1 MNSSVPDPRF
11 SILQDAQQLVE
22 RLAFCFAVEQD
33 VAFQARLRSLITTIN
48 GWVRFDCEFVRGGTS
63 LATRNRCSAM
73 RSISPDRPKDWP
85 ATTSA
90 FEAFAERRQ
99 PHFSKVGGS
108 TNRLA

>member
-1 MNSSVPDPRF
+1 VNSSVPDPRF
-11 SILQDAQQLVE
+11 SILQDAEQLME

-90 FEAFAERRQ
+90 FEAFAECRRIF
-99 PHFSKVGGS
+99 P
-108 TNRLA
+108 R

>member
-11 SILQDAQQLVE
+11 SILQDAEQLME

-73 RSISPDRPKDWP
+73 RSISPDRPKD
-85 ATTSA
+85 
-90 FEAFAERRQ
+90 
-99 PHFSKVGGS
+99 
-108 TNRLA
+108 